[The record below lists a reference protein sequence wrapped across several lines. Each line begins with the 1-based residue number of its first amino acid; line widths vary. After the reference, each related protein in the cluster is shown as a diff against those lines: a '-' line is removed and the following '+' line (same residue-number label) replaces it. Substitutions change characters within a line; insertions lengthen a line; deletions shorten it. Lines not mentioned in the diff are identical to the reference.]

1 MEGYLRTVG
10 EQIRWKRARPVVLRE
25 LGQHLAD
32 QRDAFAAEGKTTGD
46 AERLAVEEMGDPVII
61 GTELDRVH
69 RPKPQW
75 GLLMMT
81 MALALVGGGL
91 RIWAAIAGE
100 AYPLGDVI
108 RTAVALAEG
117 TACLLGAYFLDYTW
131 LLRHARWVY
140 GGALVLGLLSL
151 WLSPNINKASYYT
164 RYVVLLYPTLDYTWL
179 LRHARWVYG
188 GALVLG
194 LLSLW
199 LSPNINKASYYTRY
213 VVLLYP
219 TVYAVWLYHCRGK
232 RWKGL
237 AFALL
242 GGIPLAAVTCLAPY
256 MMGLMLLMIV
266 GLILLLA
273 AAGTDWFGIGR
284 GKTAAAVLGA
294 GAALAGCAAWMFW
307 KHGFAR
313 SRLALFLHPE
323 ADPLGAGYQAVMVR
337 KTLAVSRWLG
347 TGDWSAAHI
356 LDSYERTV
364 PAWETDFLLT
374 TMIYRLGWLPF
385 FLLVLAAA
393 GLLVW
398 LFRKCLRQRNQAGRL
413 IALSVAVLL
422 GVQMICSVLMNLG
435 YVLFAAAMP
444 LIVGNLASVV
454 AMGLI
459 GLTLSVFREEQIAPD
474 TIPLGKAGRRIR
486 ISFRRE
492 RDLESGEVRLEAAV
506 TLPRRETVV
515 VEPAAAAKD

>member
-1 MEGYLRTVG
+1 MDKSMEGYLRTVG

-46 AERLAVEEMGDPVII
+46 AERLAVEEMGDPAII

-81 MALALVGGGL
+81 MALALVDGGL
-91 RIWAAIAGE
+91 RIWVAIAGE

-140 GGALVLGLLSL
+140 GGALALGLLSL
-151 WLSPNINKASYYT
+151 WLLPYFNNTYYYT
-164 RYVVLLYPTLDYTWL
+164 RYVVLLYP
-179 LRHARWVYG
+179 A
-188 GALVLG
+188 
-194 LLSLW
+194 
-199 LSPNINKASYYTRY
+199 
-213 VVLLYP
+213 
-219 TVYAVWLYHCRGK
+219 VYAVWLYDCRGK
-232 RWKGL
+232 RWKGV

-242 GGIPLAAVTCLAPY
+242 GGIPLAAVACLAPY
-256 MMGLMLLMIV
+256 TMGLILLMIV
-266 GLILLLA
+266 GFILLLA
-273 AAGTDWFGIGR
+273 AAGTDWFGVGR
-284 GKTAAAVLGA
+284 GKTVAAVLGI
-294 GAALAGCAAWMFW
+294 GAALAGCAAWMVW
-307 KHGFAR
+307 KSGFAR
-313 SRLALFLHPE
+313 SRLLLFLHPE
-323 ADPLGAGYQAVMVR
+323 LDPLGRGYQAVMVR

-422 GVQMICSVLMNLG
+422 GVQMVCSVLMNLG

-492 RDLESGEVRLEAAV
+492 RDLESGDLRLEAAV

-515 VEPAAAAKD
+515 EPAAAAKD

>member
-1 MEGYLRTVG
+1 MDKSMEGYLRTVG

-117 TACLLGAYFLDYTW
+117 TACLLGAYF
-131 LLRHARWVY
+131 
-140 GGALVLGLLSL
+140 
-151 WLSPNINKASYYT
+151 
-164 RYVVLLYPTLDYTWL
+164 LDYTWL

>member
-32 QRDAFAAEGKTTGD
+32 QRDAFAAEGKNTGD

-81 MALALVGGGL
+81 MTLALAGGGL

-100 AYPLGDVI
+100 AYPLGDVM

-117 TACLLGAYFLDYTW
+117 TACLLGAYFLDYTC

-151 WLSPNINKASYYT
+151 WLSPNIN
-164 RYVVLLYPTLDYTWL
+164 
-179 LRHARWVYG
+179 
-188 GALVLG
+188 
-194 LLSLW
+194 
-199 LSPNINKASYYTRY
+199 NASYYTRY

-337 KTLAVSRWLG
+337 KTLAVSQWLG
-347 TGDWSAAHI
+347 TGDWSAVGV

-364 PAWETDFLLT
+364 PAWKSDFLLT

-385 FLLVLAAA
+385 LLLVLAAA

-398 LFRKCLRQRNQAGRL
+398 LLRKCLRQRNQAGRL
-413 IALSVAVLL
+413 IALSVAILL
-422 GVQMICSVLMNLG
+422 GAQMVCSVLMNLG
-435 YVLFAAAMP
+435 LVLFPAAMP

-459 GLTLSVFREEQIAPD
+459 GVALSVFREEQIAPD
-474 TIPLGKAGRRIR
+474 TVPLGKAGRRIR